1 MPRYDIAVIG
11 TGPGGVSAAI
21 TAKIRNKSV
30 LLIGTGMSSKMV
42 KTHAIFNYP
51 GFPGIS
57 GQDLPNALK
66 AHLDS
71 MEIPI
76 TEDRVASI
84 YAMGD
89 YFAIQGGREIY
100 EATTVILSTGV
111 VAGKPLPGE
120 VNVFTKVLPLASLK
134 FFQIAIN

>member
-1 MPRYDIAVIG
+1 MPFSIIPDSR
-11 TGPGGVSAAI
+11 
-21 TAKIRNKSV
+21 
-30 LLIGTGMSSKMV
+30 
-42 KTHAIFNYP
+42 
-51 GFPGIS
+51 GIS

-134 FFQIAIN
+134 FFQIAINCAAVLLSFFALEKL